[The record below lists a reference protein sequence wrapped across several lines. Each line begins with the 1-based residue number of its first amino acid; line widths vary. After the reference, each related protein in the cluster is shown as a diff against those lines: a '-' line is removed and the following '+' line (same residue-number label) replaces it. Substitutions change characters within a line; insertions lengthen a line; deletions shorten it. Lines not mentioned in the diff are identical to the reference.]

1 MAVASLRKW
10 TFHPTAARKSLT
22 GPGAR
27 GQNGSYVISCR
38 CFALRAGAGRRGKIK
53 RRIMDSTDRSMRA
66 LVGVWSGRRAAAV
79 SCLSCAELKRTSQ
92 PNRRGRVR
100 LSVYTGLHASSIRA
114 TVWSVERNCTRNE
127 RGGGGGGDSQCM
139 HSKRIKFQRS
149 SMVRIM

>member
-66 LVGVWSGRRAAAV
+66 LGVWSGRRAA
-79 SCLSCAELKRTSQ
+79 
-92 PNRRGRVR
+92 GRVVLELR
-100 LSVYTGLHASSIRA
+100 RA
-114 TVWSVERNCTRNE
+114 EADVSTESTWARVCLCLCIPA
-127 RGGGGGGDSQCM
+127 CM
-139 HSKRIKFQRS
+139 LARS
-149 SMVRIM
+149 GQLFGR